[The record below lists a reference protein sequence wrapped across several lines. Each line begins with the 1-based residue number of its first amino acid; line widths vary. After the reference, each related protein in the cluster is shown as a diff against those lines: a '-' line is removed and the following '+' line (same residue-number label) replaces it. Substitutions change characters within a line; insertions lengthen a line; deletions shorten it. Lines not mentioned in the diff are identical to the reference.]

1 VSLGY
6 CGNSLNAGSV
16 LAAATDCSFVCPG
29 NQFEYCGAGN
39 RLELY
44 LLNGTAVPTTTA
56 PGGGGTITSTPVSV
70 TPPAQTG
77 FPTGWTYQG
86 CWVDGLNGRILN
98 HQQPDSQALT
108 QQSCVA
114 ACAAAGYTIAGMEW
128 SVQCFCDTKIYNGGA
143 LAANQGD
150 CNMPCSGNAAETC
163 GAGSRMTLYSI
174 GTPQVFHPPSVQT
187 TGLPANWVYK
197 GCLQ

>member
-1 VSLGY
+1 M
-6 CGNSLNAGSV
+6 NAGSV
-16 LAAATDCSFVCPG
+16 QAALTDCSFVCPG
-29 NQFEYCGAGN
+29 NQYEYCGAGN

-44 LLNGTAVPTTTA
+44 LRNGTALTGTTTSA
-56 PGGGGTITSTPVSV
+56 SGTSTTTTSSASVSV
-70 TPPAQTG
+70 STPPSQTG
-77 FPTGWTYQG
+77 FPAGWTYQG
-86 CWVDGLNGRILN
+86 CWVDGLNGRILTN
-98 HQQPDSQALT
+98 QQPDNQALT
-108 QQSCVA
+108 QQSCVE

-128 SVQCFCDTKIYNGGA
+128 SVQCFCGNEIYNGGA

-150 CNMPCSGNAAETC
+150 CDMACSGDAAEDC

-174 GTPQVFHPPSVQT
+174 GTPVVYQPPAVQT